1 MINFRH
7 NSLGKIKSFK
17 KDIAP
22 IGFYFDIFPTD
33 FCEIPI
39 LPLPLRIDK
48 ISNGEPTVI
57 ITPNFNQIHTLC
69 KKLKLTFDPQ
79 KFYFIGIKNL
89 INYAKL
95 KIKEI
100 TLRDLT
106 LKNVTQWWELSKDLI
121 AWNPDL
127 LDSFTLIILE
137 FIKVFN
143 YINENKSDQNQKDYT
158 NVLLKY
164 YTQMIDYFRNKIENN
179 IFITYYKDEVKEA
192 KLYFE
197 KRNKFYPNI
206 VNIQI
211 YNKKN
216 KKFKAMGFVPYLI
229 YDDLLDCFFYNKNLL
244 EQHQKKAINLK
255 VYEDNLII
263 KKGSTLSSSKN
274 YLRTTRINKLDINIL
289 IDSINL

>member
-127 LDSFTLIILE
+127 LDSFTLII
-137 FIKVFN
+137 
-143 YINENKSDQNQKDYT
+143 YT
-158 NVLLKY
+158 CN
-164 YTQMIDYFRNKIENN
+164 
-179 IFITYYKDEVKEA
+179 
-192 KLYFE
+192 
-197 KRNKFYPNI
+197 
-206 VNIQI
+206 
-211 YNKKN
+211 
-216 KKFKAMGFVPYLI
+216 
-229 YDDLLDCFFYNKNLL
+229 
-244 EQHQKKAINLK
+244 
-255 VYEDNLII
+255 
-263 KKGSTLSSSKN
+263 
-274 YLRTTRINKLDINIL
+274 
-289 IDSINL
+289 

>member
-7 NSLGKIKSFK
+7 NSLGKVKSFK

-57 ITPNFNQIHTLC
+57 ITPNINKIQALC
-69 KKLKLTFDPQ
+69 KKLKLDFDLQ
-79 KFYFIGIKNL
+79 RFYFIGIKNL

-100 TLRDLT
+100 TLRDLEPK
-106 LKNVTQWWELSKDLI
+106 LIRQWWEKSKNLI
-121 AWNPDL
+121 AYNSDL
-127 LDSFTLIILE
+127 SDAFTFIILE
-137 FIKVFN
+137 YLKIFN
-143 YINENKSDQNQKDYT
+143 YFYESNFDENQQDYT
-158 NVLLKY
+158 NILLTY
-164 YTQMIDYFRNKIENN
+164 FSQMVEYFRDKIENN
-179 IFITYYKDEVKEA
+179 ILLTCYKNKVKES
-192 KLYFE
+192 KIYFE
-197 KRNKFYPNI
+197 KRRNIFPNI
-206 VNIQI
+206 VDLQI
-211 YNKKN
+211 YDKAN
-216 KKFKAMGFVPYLI
+216 KKFKVMGFVPYLI
-229 YDDLLDCFFYNKNLL
+229 YDDLLDCFFYNKTLL
-244 EQHQKKAINLK
+244 KKHQKKAINLK

-274 YLRTTRINKLDINIL
+274 YLRTTRINKLDINQL
-289 IDSINL
+289 IDSINR